1 MPYIYPEE
9 VEHVRRLL
17 LEEKKEEAF
26 EILEGFEKT
35 DNFTLRFHGGL
46 FYFCLGNFEKVFE
59 IAGRILEE
67 SQRVKNYFAS
77 FDSIYL
83 KYFCFFFMGDH
94 FEQQIEMVDLGEKFL
109 KLAPNNPPI
118 ERKIREAEF
127 SIMKGTNL
135 MIEGKFDLALDLLEE
150 AGVSCEQD
158 ERHFNLGYAA
168 VFNPISVCYLRKGE
182 IDKALERRKKGLA
195 LLLELKGSKAIP
207 GVVPVT
213 IKAMFFLGLGTIYFQ
228 KGEFGKAEEHFIE
241 SLKLYR
247 NIQLTTYVGSTLYFL
262 IRLTLRKKS
271 INQARDYLKLFH
283 KFNVER
289 GEGEISFY
297 YQLCNA
303 LILKSSPR
311 LHDKTEAE
319 KILRDLL
326 NKVEQ
331 GDIMPHFSDEIF
343 VSIHLCELLLSELEM
358 TNEMTVLGEIEPIII
373 SLLKYAETRRSY
385 YWFVEV
391 KILQAKLSL
400 ITFEMVKSQRF
411 LTQAQQIAE
420 KYDLNRLTIRIAQEN
435 EEFQQKSVQWEK
447 LKENDAPMTERL
459 KLARLNDQIEG
470 VLQSSQNL
478 PTQVI
483 DEKVTISKE
492 TKICLVCRGEVLKF
506 SYICACG
513 AIYCENCARA
523 LTTLENVCWV
533 CEEPIDPL
541 KPAKILD
548 DKNKREIADKK

>member
-17 LEEKKEEAF
+17 LEEKTEEAF

-35 DNFTLRFHGGL
+35 NNFTLRFHGGYL
-46 FYFCLGNFEKVFE
+46 YFCLGNFEKVFE

-67 SQRVKNYFAS
+67 SQKVKNYFVS
-77 FDSIYL
+77 FDSIVL
-83 KYFCFFFMGDH
+83 KYNCFFYLEN

-118 ERKIREAEF
+118 ERRIRETEF
-127 SIMKGTNL
+127 SLMKGVNL
-135 MIEGKFDLALDLLEE
+135 MMEGKFDLALDLLEE
-150 AGVSCEQD
+150 ACVSFEQID
-158 ERHFNLGYAA
+158 RSFNLSYVG
-168 VFNPISVCYLRKGE
+168 VFNLISVCYLRKGE
-182 IDKALERRKKGLA
+182 LDKALECRKKGLA
-195 LLLELKGSKAIP
+195 LLLELKGSKAVP
-207 GVVPVT
+207 GVYPPFL
-213 IKAMFFLGLGTIYFQ
+213 KATFFLGLGMIYFQ
-228 KGEFGKAEEHFIE
+228 KGEFDKAEEHLMK

-247 NIQLTTYVGSTLYFL
+247 RIQLTTFVGKTLYFL
-262 IRLTLRKKS
+262 IRISLRKKS

-283 KFNVER
+283 NFNVER
-289 GEGEISFY
+289 GKGSISFY
-297 YQLCNA
+297 YLLCNA

-319 KILRDLL
+319 MILRDLL

-331 GDIMPHFSDEIF
+331 GDIMQFDEIF

-400 ITFEMVKSQRF
+400 ITFEMKKSQRF

-420 KYDLNRLTIRIAQEN
+420 KYDLKRLILRIAQEN
-435 EEFQQKSVQWEK
+435 EDFQQKLVQWEK
-447 LKENDAPMTERL
+447 LKENDAPMAERL

-470 VLQSSQNL
+470 VLQKSQNL

-506 SYICACG
+506 SYICSCG

-523 LTTLENVCWV
+523 LTNLENVCWM
-533 CEEPIDPL
+533 CEVPIDPL
-541 KPAKILD
+541 KPAKTFD

>member
-1 MPYIYPEE
+1 MPYVYPEE

-17 LEEKKEEAF
+17 LEEKTEEAF
-26 EILEGFEKT
+26 EILEEFEKT
-35 DNFTLRFHGGL
+35 DNLTLRFHGGYI
-46 FYFCLGNFEKVFE
+46 YFCLGNLEKVYE

-67 SQRVKNYFAS
+67 SKRVKNYFAS
-77 FDSIYL
+77 FDSIVL
-83 KYFCFFFMGDH
+83 KWNCFLMEENFD
-94 FEQQIEMVDLGEKFL
+94 QQIEMVDLGEKFL
-109 KLAPNNPPI
+109 KLAPKKPPI
-118 ERKIREAEF
+118 ERRIRETDF
-127 SIMKGTNL
+127 SFMKGVNL
-135 MIEGKFDLALDLLEE
+135 TIEGKFDLALDLLEK
-150 AGVSCEQD
+150 SCASFEQI
-158 ERHFNLGYAA
+158 ERSFNLAYAT
-168 VFNPISVCYLRKGE
+168 VFNVISICYLRKGE
-182 IDKALERRKKGLA
+182 LDKALERRKKGLA
-195 LLLELKGSKAIP
+195 LLLELKGSKAVP
-207 GVVPVT
+207 GVVPLT
-213 IKAMFFLGLGTIYFQ
+213 MKAMFFLGLGMIYFQ
-228 KGEFGKAEEHFIE
+228 KGEFDKAEEHLMK

-247 NIQLTTYVGSTLYFL
+247 RIQLTTFVGKTLYFL
-262 IRLTLRKKS
+262 IRITLRKKS

-283 KFNVER
+283 KFNIER
-289 GEGEISFY
+289 GKGISFY

-311 LHDKTEAE
+311 LHDKAEAE

-326 NKVEQ
+326 NEVEQ
-331 GDIMPHFSDEIF
+331 GDIVPQFSDELF

-400 ITFEMVKSQRF
+400 ITFKMKKSQRF

-420 KYDLNRLTIRIAQEN
+420 KYDLKRLTIRIAQEN
-435 EEFQQKSVQWEK
+435 EEFQQKSAQWEK
-447 LKENDAPMTERL
+447 LKENNAPVAERL

-523 LTTLENVCWV
+523 LTNLENVCWV
-533 CEEPIDPL
+533 CEVPIDPL
-541 KPAKILD
+541 KPAKIFD
-548 DKNKREIADKK
+548 DKNKLEIVAKK

>member
-26 EILEGFEKT
+26 EILEEFEKT
-35 DNFTLRFHGGL
+35 DNFTLRFHGGFL
-46 FYFCLGNFEKVFE
+46 YFCLGNFEKVLE

-77 FDSIYL
+77 FDSIAL
-83 KYFCFFFMGDH
+83 KWSCFAMGEN
-94 FEQQIEMVDLGEKFL
+94 FEQQVEMVDLGEKFL
-109 KLAPNNPPI
+109 KLAPHNPLI
-118 ERKIREAEF
+118 ERRRRETEF
-127 SIMKGTNL
+127 SHMKGVNL
-135 MIEGKFDLALDLLEE
+135 MMEGKFDLALDLLEKTI
-150 AGVSCEQD
+150 AFFEQD
-158 ERHFNLGYAA
+158 DRRFNLTYISG
-168 VFNPISVCYLRKGE
+168 VQTISVCYLRKGE
-182 IDKALERRKKGLA
+182 LDKALERRKKGLA
-195 LLLELKGSKAIP
+195 LLLELKGSNAIP
-207 GVVPVT
+207 GVVPLT
-213 IKAMFFLGLGTIYFQ
+213 TKALFLLGLGIIYFQ
-228 KGEFGKAEEHFIE
+228 KGEFNKAEEHLMK
-241 SLKLYR
+241 SLKLYGS
-247 NIQLTTYVGSTLYFL
+247 IQLTTFVGKTLYFL
-262 IRLTLRKKS
+262 IRITLRKKS

-289 GEGEISFY
+289 GKGTISFY

-319 KILRDLL
+319 KILRSLL
-326 NKVEQ
+326 YRVEQ
-331 GDIMPHFSDEIF
+331 GDIMPQFSDEIF

-400 ITFEMVKSQRF
+400 ITFEMKKFQRF

-435 EEFQQKSVQWEK
+435 EEFQQKTVQWEK
-447 LKENDAPMTERL
+447 LKENDAPMAERL

-470 VLQSSQNL
+470 VLQRSQNL

-483 DEKVTISKE
+483 DETVIISKE

-506 SYICACG
+506 SYICSCG

-523 LTTLENVCWV
+523 LTNLENVC
-533 CEEPIDPL
+533 
-541 KPAKILD
+541 
-548 DKNKREIADKK
+548 

>member
-1 MPYIYPEE
+1 
-9 VEHVRRLL
+9 
-17 LEEKKEEAF
+17 
-26 EILEGFEKT
+26 
-35 DNFTLRFHGGL
+35 
-46 FYFCLGNFEKVFE
+46 
-59 IAGRILEE
+59 
-67 SQRVKNYFAS
+67 
-77 FDSIYL
+77 
-83 KYFCFFFMGDH
+83 
-94 FEQQIEMVDLGEKFL
+94 
-109 KLAPNNPPI
+109 
-118 ERKIREAEF
+118 
-127 SIMKGTNL
+127 
-135 MIEGKFDLALDLLEE
+135 
-150 AGVSCEQD
+150 
-158 ERHFNLGYAA
+158 
-168 VFNPISVCYLRKGE
+168 
-182 IDKALERRKKGLA
+182 
-195 LLLELKGSKAIP
+195 
-207 GVVPVT
+207 
-213 IKAMFFLGLGTIYFQ
+213 
-228 KGEFGKAEEHFIE
+228 
-241 SLKLYR
+241 
-247 NIQLTTYVGSTLYFL
+247 
-262 IRLTLRKKS
+262 
-271 INQARDYLKLFH
+271 
-283 KFNVER
+283 
-289 GEGEISFY
+289 
-297 YQLCNA
+297 
-303 LILKSSPR
+303 
-311 LHDKTEAE
+311 
-319 KILRDLL
+319 
-326 NKVEQ
+326 
-331 GDIMPHFSDEIF
+331 
-343 VSIHLCELLLSELEM
+343 M

-541 KPAKILD
+541 KPAAKILD